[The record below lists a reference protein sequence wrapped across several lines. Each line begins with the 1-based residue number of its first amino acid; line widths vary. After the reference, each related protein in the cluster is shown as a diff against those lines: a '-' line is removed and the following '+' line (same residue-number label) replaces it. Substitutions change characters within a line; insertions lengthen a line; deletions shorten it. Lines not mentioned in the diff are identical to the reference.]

1 MSALEH
7 LLVMTD
13 AASGISAALDWSQS
27 TFANVDLTVTL
38 HRPPRGEWLGMD
50 AATAYGDTGVAQASS
65 VLFDADG
72 PIGRSAQSLF
82 VEPR

>member
-1 MSALEH
+1 
-7 LLVMTD
+7 
-13 AASGISAALDWSQS
+13 
-27 TFANVDLTVTL
+27 VTL

-50 AATAYGDTGVAQASS
+50 AATVYGDTGVAQASS